1 MTLTPLLDQARVI
14 ITLGPG
20 GVGKTTTAAALALKA
35 AQSGKRTLVCTIDP
49 ARRLAS
55 SLGLTLGDEPTRVEP
70 GQFEAAGLAPS
81 ENLYAMMLDPS
92 TALDRLLLSAGRD
105 AEMTQRLQNHPLYQ
119 TMARDLPGMN
129 GYAAVSRLH
138 ELVQTDD
145 WDLVALDTPP
155 TTHALDFLD
164 APGKMLRALRS
175 PAVQW
180 LVRPYLKAGRLSL
193 KLLGGAKAYVLRRLA
208 RIVGTGLLE
217 QIAEF
222 LVLFETVLD
231 GVAERVDGVSQ
242 LLLSKEV
249 CYVVVTSPT
258 PASVQEVVVLA
269 RQLERRR
276 LRVDGLVMN
285 RMHGLAELHRVEP
298 EDIAGEL
305 AQRPHVNEMPAEEQL
320 RLLEWLSA
328 THQRFQ
334 RLARADQRQLEWIC
348 SRFDRPVPTAT
359 VPLMAE
365 DVHDLAMLS
374 RVASHL

>member
-1 MTLTPLLDQARVI
+1 M
-14 ITLGPG
+14 
-20 GVGKTTTAAALALKA
+20 
-35 AQSGKRTLVCTIDP
+35 
-49 ARRLAS
+49 
-55 SLGLTLGDEPTRVEP
+55 TLGDDPTRVEP

-242 LLLSKEV
+242 LLLSPEV
-249 CYVVVTSPT
+249 CYMVVTSPT
-258 PASVQEVVVLA
+258 PASVQEAVVLA
-269 RQLERRR
+269 QQLERRR

-305 AQRPHVNEMPAEEQL
+305 AQRPHIDEMPAEEQL

-334 RLARADQRQLEWIC
+334 RLAQADQRQLEWLC
-348 SRFDRPVPTAT
+348 SQFDRPVLTAT

>member
-1 MTLTPLLDQARVI
+1 MTLTPLIEKARVI
-14 ITLGPG
+14 IALGPG

-35 AQSGKRTLVCTIDP
+35 AQAGRRTLVCTIDP
-49 ARRLAS
+49 ARRLAT
-55 SLGLTLGDEPTRVEP
+55 SLGVTLGDEPSLVSPAR
-70 GQFEAAGLAPS
+70 FEAAGLAPS
-81 ENLYAMMLDPS
+81 SNLYAMMLDPA

-105 AEMTQRLQNHPLYQ
+105 ADTARRLGRHPLYR

-129 GYAAVSRLH
+129 EYAAVARLH
-138 ELVQTDD
+138 ELYQAGE

-164 APGKMLRALRS
+164 APVKMLRALKS

-208 RIVGTGLLE
+208 RIVGIGLLE
-217 QIAEF
+217 QMAEF

-231 GVAERVDGVSQ
+231 GVAERIDLVSH
-242 LLLSKEV
+242 LLSGAQV
-249 CYVVVTSPT
+249 RYVVVTSPT
-258 PASVQEVVVLA
+258 PASVQETWALA

-285 RMHGLAELHRVEP
+285 RMHGLAELHRVDP
-298 EDIAGEL
+298 EDIATDL
-305 AQRPHVNEMPAEEQL
+305 ARRPLVDRMPAPDQL

-328 THQRFQ
+328 THRRFHL
-334 RLARADQRQLEWIC
+334 LARADQRQLDWLEGQ
-348 SRFDRPVPTAT
+348 FDSPPLTAT
-359 VPLMAE
+359 VPLMGE
-365 DVHDLAMLS
+365 DVHDLGGLS
-374 RVASHL
+374 RLAVHL